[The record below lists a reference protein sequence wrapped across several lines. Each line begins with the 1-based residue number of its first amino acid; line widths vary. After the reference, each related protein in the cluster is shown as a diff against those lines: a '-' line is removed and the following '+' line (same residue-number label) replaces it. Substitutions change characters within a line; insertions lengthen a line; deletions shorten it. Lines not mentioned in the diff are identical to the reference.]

1 MPGRAQPLGM
11 TNLLADADITESLA
25 RLPGWRRDGDEIRA
39 RYQAE
44 DFVAAIA
51 LVDEVALCAEA
62 AGHHPDID
70 IRWNRVSFV
79 LSTHSDGGLTAK
91 DMSLASEISAAA
103 EAAGAEAVDAG

>member
-1 MPGRAQPLGM
+1 MRESAQPLGM
-11 TNLLADADITESLA
+11 TNLLGNAEITESLA
-25 RLPGWRRDGDEIRA
+25 RLPGWRRGGGGIRA

-44 DFVAAIA
+44 DCVAAIA

-91 DMSLASEISAAA
+91 DMSLASEISAVA
-103 EAAGAEAVDAG
+103 ETAGAVAVDVG

>member
-1 MPGRAQPLGM
+1 MG
-11 TNLLADADITESLA
+11 NLLGDAEIRESLA
-25 RLPGWRRDGDEIRA
+25 RLPGWRRAGDEIRA
-39 RYQAE
+39 QYQTK

-51 LVDEVALCAEA
+51 LVDEVALRAEA

-91 DMSLASEISAAA
+91 DMSLASEISALSAA
-103 EAAGAEAVDAG
+103 ARAVAVEAG